1 MNLHIQERHFLP
13 VTILSTFKAI
23 APLSRAWRLK
33 TPQNVP
39 ALIQVKKK
47 TTTTQKIYNLETK
60 ILGTYSYNLDI

>member
-13 VTILSTFKAI
+13 VTILSTLKAI

>member
-47 TTTTQKIYNLETK
+47 TTTQKIYNLENK
-60 ILGTYSYNLDI
+60 ILRTYS

>member
-39 ALIQVKKK
+39 ALIQVKK
-47 TTTTQKIYNLETK
+47 NNNNNTK
-60 ILGTYSYNLDI
+60 DL

>member
-47 TTTTQKIYNLETK
+47 TTTAQKIYNLETK
-60 ILGTYSYNLDI
+60 ILRT

>member
-47 TTTTQKIYNLETK
+47 KTTTQKIYNLETK
-60 ILGTYSYNLDI
+60 ILRTYSYNLDI

>member
-47 TTTTQKIYNLETK
+47 TTTKQKIYNLETK
-60 ILGTYSYNLDI
+60 ILRTYFYNLDI

>member
-47 TTTTQKIYNLETK
+47 TTTQKIYNLENK
-60 ILGTYSYNLDI
+60 ILRTYSYNLDI

>member
-47 TTTTQKIYNLETK
+47 QQQHKRSITLKPK
-60 ILGTYSYNLDI
+60 F

>member
-47 TTTTQKIYNLETK
+47 NNNNTK
-60 ILGTYSYNLDI
+60 DL

>member
-13 VTILSTFKAI
+13 VTILSTFKVI